1 MVSDFILRAALAG
14 IGVALV
20 AAPLGCFVVWRR
32 MAYFG
37 DTMAHSALLG
47 AAAAIAFD
55 IDATLGV
62 FTISVLVALALLA
75 LERRGG
81 LATDTLLGLLS
92 HSALA
97 VGLVVMGMM
106 TGIRLDL
113 FGYLFG
119 DILAVDGR
127 DLALIWGGGAVVLAG
142 LFRFWRPLLADTVH
156 PDLAAAEGMH
166 PQRAR
171 AVLMLLMALVIAVA
185 MVTLWLGTTGLG
197 ILFLGL
203 PPTGAEVLRG
213 LAYLV
218 ATIAYAGVWLALA
231 MTLSTVIRSTATSA
245 LAALSIWLVLSV
257 FWGMIAPVVASAI
270 SPVDP
275 LNPMSLIDA
284 FQTQQAVARLS
295 PQTLYGEITA
305 ILLDPAARSVGP
317 LFIDQLRGALLGAP
331 LPTIESLAIVWP
343 QMSGLIAAM
352 ILLFT
357 AAYVLFQRQ
366 EIRA

>member
-1 MVSDFILRAALAG
+1 MREGSPFTGVGTIAFKEAADHMTGARLHLIMLLVLLTAAGALYGAIGTIRAGATDDTFLFLKLFTTARQPVPSFAG
-14 IGVALV
+14 LLGFLLPLV
-20 AAPLGCFVVWRR
+20 AIALGFDAINAEHGRR
-32 MAYFG
+32 
-37 DTMAHSALLG
+37 TMSR
-47 AAAAIAFD
+47 
-55 IDATLGV
+55 
-62 FTISVLVALALLA
+62 LLA
-75 LERRGG
+75 QPIYRDAILFGKFLGG
-81 LATDTLLGLLS
+81 L
-92 HSALA
+92 
-97 VGLVVMGMM
+97 
-106 TGIRLDL
+106 
-113 FGYLFG
+113 
-119 DILAVDGR
+119 
-127 DLALIWGGGAVVLAG
+127 
-142 LFRFWRPLLADTVH
+142 
-156 PDLAAAEGMH
+156 
-166 PQRAR
+166 
-171 AVLMLLMALVIAVA
+171 LVIAVA

-245 LAALSIWLVLSV
+245 LAALSVWLVLSV

-317 LFIDQLRGALLGAP
+317 LFIDQLQGALLGAP
-331 LPTIESLAIVWP
+331 LPTIASLAIIWP